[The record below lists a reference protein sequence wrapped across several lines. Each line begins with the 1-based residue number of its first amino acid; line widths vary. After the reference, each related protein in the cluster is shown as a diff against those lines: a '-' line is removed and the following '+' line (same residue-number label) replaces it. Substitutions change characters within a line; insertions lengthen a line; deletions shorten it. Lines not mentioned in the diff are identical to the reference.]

1 MVEFCS
7 GNLLDFPDDLAAG
20 LNHPDLVICRNGFT
34 YFNKEAILKVMAEFA
49 GLEGSIGARG
59 AREISFSLQL
69 VTLQIIAGRRP
80 AEQGILSFS

>member
-7 GNLLDFPDDLAAG
+7 GNLLDFSDELAAG
-20 LNHPDLVICRNGFT
+20 FNHLDLMRGGNGYI
-34 YFNKEAILKVMAEFA
+34 YFDQEAILKVMAEFA
-49 GLEGSIGARG
+49 GLEGSRGARG